1 MIANTLVDI
10 WTAHNTGPISKYEDD
25 IHIGRQPIQ
34 TISKHTQPSSSNK
47 NLTHDLPTI
56 PATSTLSTP
65 PFNIS
70 AISPTLIAEDDDN
83 IYIYKYDK
91 GIMMDRI
98 RKLNTPWHV
107 LKGDVTFVW
116 IHNQLPSMSNFMV
129 TFKGNQG
136 KKLHVPEAMIKDLIW
151 WKKQLSNSFYYCQ
164 LQPLPHVVDLGVYV
178 DASTDWGISIVIGQE
193 WAAFQLIPD
202 WKSQLP
208 DWDICWLETIVVE
221 FTLLFLIAKG
231 YSNTRLLVRS
241 DNQGTIGTF
250 IKAHSTNKWINLFI
264 CRMTESLNSSANR
277 RIYEWKSPYS
287 ICTKEDCS
295 KLWQGRLCSLSQAV
309 LESSLEPSTA
319 STYGAGLR
327 HFYDFCDLMNID
339 EEKHMP
345 ADKTLI
351 TAFVGF
357 FMGTKNGGTI
367 KSWLSSLHAWHILN
381 DAPWKDHD
389 WLKLAH
395 MSANKAGSHC
405 KRDPQP
411 PTTRKH
417 LIILKHSLDL
427 KKPQDA
433 AIYACATST
442 LGACQP
448 QSCIKTWHGCYAYNL
463 RLPWTKSTW
472 EEGRNFTFTSRPH
485 DSDAICPVDSMD
497 NHLIVNA
504 DISLTFPFFTY
515 MGDDSKPKP
524 LTKKEF
530 LDACSKIWREAGMPP
545 IKGHSFQIGR
555 AVELLLVGVSP
566 ETVAKIRGWDSL
578 AFLLYWRKCEE
589 ILPALTTDAYQKQ
602 ALENLITTIN
612 AWADHLTMSAT
623 EFA

>member
-1 MIANTLVDI
+1 
-10 WTAHNTGPISKYEDD
+10 
-25 IHIGRQPIQ
+25 
-34 TISKHTQPSSSNK
+34 
-47 NLTHDLPTI
+47 
-56 PATSTLSTP
+56 
-65 PFNIS
+65 
-70 AISPTLIAEDDDN
+70 
-83 IYIYKYDK
+83 
-91 GIMMDRI
+91 
-98 RKLNTPWHV
+98 
-107 LKGDVTFVW
+107 
-116 IHNQLPSMSNFMV
+116 MSNFMV

-264 CRMTESLNSSANR
+264 CRMTESLNSSGIFPEL
-277 RIYEWKSPYS
+277 IYVN
-287 ICTKEDCS
+287 TKDN
-295 KLWQGRLCSLSQAV
+295 LADPISL
-309 LESSLEPSTA
+309 
-319 STYGAGLR
+319 
-327 HFYDFCDLMNID
+327 
-339 EEKHMP
+339 
-345 ADKTLI
+345 
-351 TAFVGF
+351 
-357 FMGTKNGGTI
+357 
-367 KSWLSSLHAWHILN
+367 
-381 DAPWKDHD
+381 
-389 WLKLAH
+389 
-395 MSANKAGSHC
+395 
-405 KRDPQP
+405 
-411 PTTRKH
+411 
-417 LIILKHSLDL
+417 
-427 KKPQDA
+427 
-433 AIYACATST
+433 
-442 LGACQP
+442 
-448 QSCIKTWHGCYAYNL
+448 
-463 RLPWTKSTW
+463 
-472 EEGRNFTFTSRPH
+472 
-485 DSDAICPVDSMD
+485 DSMD